1 MDSRYENRIWHTHE
15 KNSWVNKIPWE
26 KKFGPTKSHEG
37 TKARWHETYDGTTHA
52 EFSALFQERLI
63 LFMYYYM

>member
-1 MDSRYENRIWHTHE
+1 M
-15 KNSWVNKIPWE
+15 KIAYDIPTRKILGPTKYPWE

-37 TKARWHETYDGTTHA
+37 TKARWHETYNGTTHA

>member
-1 MDSRYENRIWHTHE
+1 M
-15 KNSWVNKIPWE
+15 KIAYDIPTRKILGSTKYPSE

-37 TKARWHETYDGTTHA
+37 TKARWHKTYDGTTHA
-52 EFSALFQERLI
+52 KFSALFQERLI